1 MISGD
6 LLFQNLSDEDKDCF
20 CGGVLKYSEM
30 LTSVKEILC
39 DDQEQERQ
47 GHLFFPNA
55 QENLNNFIEEE
66 RIWKEGVMNLM
77 KPVSETE
84 TKPVALHPVILIPG
98 DGGSR
103 IQATLDGDNGPV
115 VCSSNT
121 AGTWYDLWVN
131 IEQLTLSV
139 ECWKHNM
146 ALVYDTSTRTT
157 SDNQGVKTRIPGAP
171 PAGTTV
177 DVEWL
182 DPDKESFSAYYAK
195 PVEKLVGIGYQAGV
209 NLHGAPYDFRRAANE
224 QETYFTNLKNLI
236 QQTYDT
242 VCTFDEN
249 EVCFDN

>member
-1 MISGD
+1 M
-6 LLFQNLSDEDKDCF
+6 
-20 CGGVLKYSEM
+20 
-30 LTSVKEILC
+30 
-39 DDQEQERQ
+39 
-47 GHLFFPNA
+47 
-55 QENLNNFIEEE
+55 
-66 RIWKEGVMNLM
+66 
-77 KPVSETE
+77 
-84 TKPVALHPVILIPG
+84 PG

-103 IQATLDGDNGPV
+103 IQAQLDGDNGPE
-115 VCSSNT
+115 VCAANT

-146 ALVYDTSTRTT
+146 ALVYDTITRTT

-195 PVEKLVGIGYQAGV
+195 PVEKLVNIGYQTGV

-236 QQTYDT
+236 QQTYAT
-242 VCTFDEN
+242 VCT
-249 EVCFDN
+249 